1 MNMNTTNR
9 LVRGRLFFNR
19 DYHIHLG
26 GAIPPSFIA
35 DWINDG
41 RLSLNDEIPDLVA
54 ASSSSSA
61 RGNIPIITVRQALL
75 RYRSVTPSQ
84 LDLNGRDIYLSA
96 YNTPAYTSLPTFLTL
111 YRAYSNRRLI
121 RDNASQI
128 ARGSLVH
135 PSSDIRISIPHP
147 NSEQSDECP
156 LEYAKRA
163 LNEMH
168 YFRSCLLPSQQLFI
182 TFPRQTFNKNENWS
196 YFASF
201 VDLLES
207 MTDNISWAKPDQ
219 LAFDFAGQP
228 LPLTLTLPLLEKLRN
243 NFPSALI
250 SYHHGELCPH
260 IPFSDRVRDTSL
272 LLPYVNRIVH
282 GLCLGLA
289 VLGINPDEGGS
300 TNNEVIK
307 SNKEVA
313 FECLDQMAKL
323 NIGIEVSPTCN
334 ISLGGARD
342 KQTLRRYV
350 NAFLDAGVNVFVGT
364 DDPGF
369 LGTSLENEVAILKGV
384 DL

>member
-1 MNMNTTNR
+1 MTNR
-9 LVRGRLFFNR
+9 LVRGRLFFDR

-26 GAIPPSFIA
+26 GAIPRSFIA

-54 ASSSSSA
+54 VSEH
-61 RGNIPIITVRQALL
+61 GNIPIITVRQALL
-75 RYRSVTPSQ
+75 RYRGVAPSQ
-84 LDLNGRDIYLSA
+84 LDLDGRDIYLSA
-96 YNTPAYTSLPTFLTL
+96 YDTPAYTSLPTFLTL
-111 YRAYSNRRLI
+111 YRAYSNRKLVHEH
-121 RDNASQI
+121 ASQI
-128 ARGSLVH
+128 ARGSLVQ
-135 PSSDIRISIPHP
+135 PYADIRISIPHP
-147 NSEQSDECP
+147 NSEQQYDESPSD
-156 LEYAKRA
+156 YAKRA
-163 LNEMH
+163 LGEMH
-168 YFRSCLLPSQQLFI
+168 YFHSACCP
-182 TFPRQTFNKNENWS
+182 FPRQTFNKNENWS

-243 NFPSALI
+243 NFPSAFI
-250 SYHHGELCPH
+250 SYHHGEVCPH

-272 LLPYVNRIVH
+272 LLPYVNRIGH
-282 GLCLGLA
+282 GLCIGLA
-289 VLGINPDEGGS
+289 VLGMGINPDKGGS
-300 TNNEVIK
+300 TNKEVIE